1 MRIDAVHQVALAPTA
16 AGPSIDDGRKCCSAT
31 RGHDFPRWRPRAL
44 AAATPAGVGVLGS
57 ALILA
62 LYFVI
67 LTLVSGWQFTIE
79 QFVEWRPF
87 VLALAIG
94 FGVQIALF
102 VYLRSAS
109 HAVGAGKV
117 VTTTGA
123 ASAVAMVSC
132 CTHYLVNLLPALGAT
147 GLVGFVG
154 QYQAELFWFGIA
166 SNLAGVA
173 YLGSRVL
180 ASDRRSLTT

>member
-1 MRIDAVHQVALAPTA
+1 MRLDTVHQVTLAPAA
-16 AGPSIDDGRKCCSAT
+16 AGLSIDGGRKCCSVAG
-31 RGHDFPRWRPRAL
+31 GHDFPRWRPRAL
-44 AAATPAGVGVLGS
+44 AAATAAGVLAS

-62 LYFVI
+62 IYFAV
-67 LTLVSGWQFTIE
+67 LTLVSGWQFTVE
-79 QFVEWRPF
+79 QFVEWRLF
-87 VLALAIG
+87 VLALGIG

-109 HAVGAGKV
+109 HAVGPGKV

-123 ASAVAMVSC
+123 TSAVAMVSC
-132 CTHYLVNLLPALGAT
+132 CTHYLVNLLPVLGAT

-154 QYQAELFWFGIA
+154 QYQAEFFWFGIA

-180 ASDRRSLTT
+180 ASDRRSLTS